1 MLSNIRIVLINTFH
15 PGNIGAAARAMKNM
29 GLSQLYLVD
38 PCEFPHPEAESRAAG
53 GSDLLQQA
61 VVVNTLEEAISDCPL
76 VIGTS
81 ARNRNLPW
89 PMLNARQCGEQV
101 VRESSQGPVAIVF
114 GRERMGLHND
124 ELRQCHFHVAID
136 ADPTYPV
143 LNVSAAIQ
151 VICYEIWMAQQASV
165 PPTTDEAPR
174 EYPDQATLTH
184 FYRHLETTLKQ
195 INFILPQHEGKTMLK
210 LQRFFNRGR
219 PEVLELNMLRGIL
232 TAIQRHTGNGNG
244 NDH

>member
-1 MLSNIRIVLINTFH
+1 MLSNVRIVLINTFH

-29 GLSQLYLVD
+29 GLSQLYLVN

-53 GSDLLQQA
+53 GNDLLLQA
-61 VVVNTLEEAISDCPL
+61 TVVGSLADAIADCPL

-101 VRESSQGPVAIVF
+101 VQEAARAPVAIVF

-136 ADPTYPV
+136 ADPAYPV
-143 LNVSAAIQ
+143 LNVSAALQ
-151 VICYEIWMAQQASV
+151 VICYEIWMARQAIAGGDSNPQSAV
-165 PPTTDEAPR
+165 
-174 EYPDQATLTH
+174 EYPDQAAMVK
-184 FYRHLETTLKQ
+184 FYQHLEQTLKR
-195 INFILPQHEGKTMLK
+195 INFILPQHEGKTMTK

-219 PEVLELNMLRGIL
+219 PEMLELNMLRGIL
-232 TAIQRHTGNGNG
+232 SAVQRAAG
-244 NDH
+244 DDR